1 MQHMTNDLLSLDRV
15 SNQGSALEVVLDCIF
30 DGVYIV
36 DTKRMI
42 MFWNKGAEHITGFS
56 AEEVEGRRCFDG
68 ILDHIDEHG
77 NMLCKS
83 RCPLLKTI
91 QTGEHVREKIYPI
104 HKSGKRFPVMTH
116 VAPIRDEEGTIIA
129 AIEVF
134 RDITEQE
141 EFRIL
146 QEKFQRIIK
155 KYVSTKTFEDVMEQ
169 VLSGSE
175 GRARLRDL
183 TILYLDIV
191 GFTTFSEH
199 QPPHKVAEMLNNV
212 FGICEVIT
220 KECHGDID
228 KFIGDAMMA
237 VFVDANDAVAA
248 AERIL
253 EALHRLNEMRTDDGE
268 EQVCVRIGIN
278 SGDVIQGDIGTIE
291 RKDLT
296 VIGDVVNTAS
306 RIQSLALPGSIVI
319 SEATFSRLKDF
330 SKFTH
335 GGESMI
341 KGRKRSVTL
350 FKYTPTK
357 TTSDH
362 P

>member
-1 MQHMTNDLLSLDRV
+1 MHHNVNGLLALDRM
-15 SNQGSALEVVLDCIF
+15 SNQNSSLEVVLDCIF

-36 DTKRMI
+36 DKKRTI
-42 MFWNKGAEHITGFS
+42 LFWNKGAEEITGFT
-56 AEEVEGRRCFDG
+56 AEEVEGRKCFDG

-77 NMLCKS
+77 NLLCKN
-83 RCPLLKTI
+83 RCPLTQALQEGI
-91 QTGEHVREKIYPI
+91 HVREKIYPL

-116 VAPIRDEEGTIIA
+116 VAPIRDEQGNIIA

-134 RDITEQE
+134 RDITEHE

-155 KYVSTKTFEDVMEQ
+155 KYVSSKTFEEVMEQ
-169 VLSGSE
+169 VHSGSE
-175 GRARLRDL
+175 SRALLRDL

-191 GFTTFSEH
+191 GFTAYSEH
-199 QPPHKVAEMLNNV
+199 NPPYKVADMLNNV

-237 VFVDANDAVAA
+237 VFVDANDAIVA

-253 EALHRLNEMRTDDGE
+253 DALRRLNTMRVHEGE
-268 EQVCVRIGIN
+268 EEVCVRIGIN
-278 SGDVIQGDIGTIE
+278 SGDVIQGDIGTLE

-306 RIQSLALPGSIVI
+306 RIQSLASPGTIVI
-319 SEATFSRLKDF
+319 SEATYSRLKDPQHF
-330 SKFTH
+330 VCR
-335 GGESMI
+335 GEVTI
-341 KGRKRSVTL
+341 KGRMRPVIIFSIGE
-350 FKYTPTK
+350 FEER
-357 TTSDH
+357 
-362 P
+362 